1 MKSQGI
7 EASGQCRIER
17 VRARASGCPGERH
30 LHELESN
37 VWMVGDDRDVVI
49 VDPVDDPAAI
59 IRAIGERQV
68 TAVICTQGHRDQIS
82 AAMEVGLGWCA
93 PVLLHPTNHSLWEE
107 VHGRRA
113 YWRLDDGQRI
123 AIAGENL
130 LVLHTPS
137 ATPGSVALYIARFGV
152 VFVGNTLNSNSSDV
166 WTELA
171 ELPTTTRIC
180 PARGDSF
187 LLREA
192 ISCMGRAVEYSA

>member
-1 MKSQGI
+1 MKRQGI
-7 EASGQCRIER
+7 EVSRRYRIER
-17 VRARASGCPGERH
+17 ARARSSGCPGEQPV
-30 LHELESN
+30 HELESN

-93 PVLLHPTNHSLWEE
+93 PVLLHPANHSLWEE

-130 LVLHTPS
+130 RVLHTPS
-137 ATPGSVALYIARFGV
+137 VTPGSVALYIARCGV
-152 VFVGNTLNSNSSDV
+152 LFVGGTLSAISSDV
-166 WTELA
+166 WTEFG
-171 ELPTTTRIC
+171 ELPADTRIC
-180 PARGDSF
+180 PGHGDPF

-192 ISCMGRAVEYSA
+192 ITRLDRAVEISA